1 MLLILLE
8 LSHAN
13 LVLFS
18 YFSRVY
24 DYFESKGVLEEL
36 RKKKN
41 VFREPKKTSE
51 MDKVLQEYSRSAK
64 KTGAVL
70 FSVVGGKMSEGINFS
85 DELGRCVIMV
95 GLPYPNAHSPEL
107 KEKMSYLKV
116 VSVIRM
122 IL

>member
-1 MLLILLE
+1 M
-8 LSHAN
+8 
-13 LVLFS
+13 
-18 YFSRVY
+18 
-24 DYFESKGVLEEL
+24 LEEL

-116 VSVIRM
+116 ESVIRM

>member
-1 MLLILLE
+1 
-8 LSHAN
+8 
-13 LVLFS
+13 
-18 YFSRVY
+18 
-24 DYFESKGVLEEL
+24 
-36 RKKKN
+36 
-41 VFREPKKTSE
+41 

-85 DELGRCVIMV
+85 DELGRCVVMV

-116 VSVIRM
+116 ELGIKNDFIEHFQSKFDFSLIFN
-122 IL
+122 LDLSHG